1 MGTGWAARKVIVV
14 LPLLLPGLSTDS
26 LHLPPH
32 SVLSPG
38 IHGLFSSSSAFGHL
52 LMVPEVLLPSP
63 QKGIAPGSPGER
75 RAEAE
80 TATLAPAA
88 GWPGTE
94 AEVAAAPA
102 WPGLAEGRRRAGAM
116 AEAGP
121 QAPPP
126 PGTPSRHEKSLG
138 LLTTKFVSLLQ
149 EAKDG
154 VLDLK
159 LAADTLAVRQKR
171 RIYDITNVLEGIG
184 LIEKK
189 SKNSIQWKG
198 VGPGC
203 NTREIADKLIELK
216 AEIEELQQREQELDK
231 HKVWVQQSIRNVTED
246 VQNSCLAYVT
256 HEDICR
262 CFAGDTLLAIRAP
275 SGTSLEVPIPEG
287 LNGQKKY
294 QIHLKSVSGP
304 IEVLLVN
311 KEAWS
316 SPPVAV
322 PVPPP
327 EDLLQSPPA
336 VSTPPPLPKPTL
348 AQPQDTSRPS
358 SPQLTTPTPVPD
370 ITEAQ
375 GVPGPATE
383 ITVSGGPGPDSKD
396 GGELGSLPPVLA
408 ALDTRPLQSSALLD
422 SSSSSSS
429 SSSSGPNP
437 STSFEPIKADP
448 TGVLELPKELSE
460 IFDPTRECMNSELL
474 EELMSSEVFAPLLR
488 LSPPPG
494 DHDYIYNLDES
505 EGVCD
510 LFDVP
515 VLNL

>member
-1 MGTGWAARKVIVV
+1 
-14 LPLLLPGLSTDS
+14 
-26 LHLPPH
+26 
-32 SVLSPG
+32 
-38 IHGLFSSSSAFGHL
+38 
-52 LMVPEVLLPSP
+52 
-63 QKGIAPGSPGER
+63 
-75 RAEAE
+75 
-80 TATLAPAA
+80 
-88 GWPGTE
+88 
-94 AEVAAAPA
+94 
-102 WPGLAEGRRRAGAM
+102 M

-216 AEIEELQQREQELDK
+216 AEIEELQQREQELDQ

-336 VSTPPPLPKPTL
+336 VSTPPLLPKPAL
-348 AQPQDTSRPS
+348 AQPQDASRPS
-358 SPQLTTPTPVPD
+358 SPQATTPNPVPSS
-370 ITEAQ
+370 TEAQ
-375 GVPGPATE
+375 GVAGPAAE
-383 ITVSGGPGPDSKD
+383 ITGLGDVVAVSGGHGTESKD
-396 GGELGSLPPVLA
+396 SGELSSLPLGLA

-429 SSSSGPNP
+429 NSSSSGPNP

-460 IFDPTRECMNSELL
+460 IFDPTRECMSSELL

>member
-1 MGTGWAARKVIVV
+1 
-14 LPLLLPGLSTDS
+14 
-26 LHLPPH
+26 
-32 SVLSPG
+32 
-38 IHGLFSSSSAFGHL
+38 
-52 LMVPEVLLPSP
+52 
-63 QKGIAPGSPGER
+63 
-75 RAEAE
+75 
-80 TATLAPAA
+80 
-88 GWPGTE
+88 
-94 AEVAAAPA
+94 
-102 WPGLAEGRRRAGAM
+102 M

-216 AEIEELQQREQELDK
+216 AEIEELQQREQELDQ

-246 VQNSCLAYVT
+246 VQNTILLNPHTLAYVT

-327 EDLLQSPPA
+327 EDLLQSPSA
-336 VSTPPPLPKPTL
+336 VSTPPPLPKPAL
-348 AQPQDTSRPS
+348 AQSQEASRPN
-358 SPQLTTPTPVPD
+358 SPQLTPT
-370 ITEAQ
+370 A
-375 GVPGPATE
+375 VPGSAEVQGMAGPAAE
-383 ITVSGGPGPDSKD
+383 ITVSGGPGTDSKD
-396 GGELGSLPPVLA
+396 SGELSSLPLGPTT
-408 ALDTRPLQSSALLD
+408 LDTRPLQSSAL
-422 SSSSSSS
+422 SSSSSSSSSNSNS

-460 IFDPTRECMNSELL
+460 IFDPTRECMSSELL
-474 EELMSSEVFAPLLR
+474 EELMSSEVVFAPLLR

>member
-1 MGTGWAARKVIVV
+1 
-14 LPLLLPGLSTDS
+14 
-26 LHLPPH
+26 
-32 SVLSPG
+32 
-38 IHGLFSSSSAFGHL
+38 
-52 LMVPEVLLPSP
+52 
-63 QKGIAPGSPGER
+63 
-75 RAEAE
+75 
-80 TATLAPAA
+80 
-88 GWPGTE
+88 
-94 AEVAAAPA
+94 
-102 WPGLAEGRRRAGAM
+102 M

-216 AEIEELQQREQELDK
+216 AEIEELQQREQELDQ

-246 VQNSCLAYVT
+246 VQNTILLNPHTLAYVT

-327 EDLLQSPPA
+327 EDLLQSPSA
-336 VSTPPPLPKPTL
+336 VSTPPPLPKPAL
-348 AQPQDTSRPS
+348 AQSQEASRPN
-358 SPQLTTPTPVPD
+358 SPQLTPT
-370 ITEAQ
+370 A
-375 GVPGPATE
+375 VPGSAEVQGMAGPAAE
-383 ITVSGGPGPDSKD
+383 ITVSGGPGTDSKD
-396 GGELGSLPPVLA
+396 SGELSSLPLGPTT
-408 ALDTRPLQSSALLD
+408 LDTRPLQSSALLD
-422 SSSSSSS
+422 SSSSSSSSNNSNS

-460 IFDPTRECMNSELL
+460 IFDPTRECMSSELL
-474 EELMSSEVFAPLLR
+474 EELMSSEVVFAPLLR

>member
-1 MGTGWAARKVIVV
+1 
-14 LPLLLPGLSTDS
+14 
-26 LHLPPH
+26 
-32 SVLSPG
+32 
-38 IHGLFSSSSAFGHL
+38 
-52 LMVPEVLLPSP
+52 
-63 QKGIAPGSPGER
+63 
-75 RAEAE
+75 
-80 TATLAPAA
+80 
-88 GWPGTE
+88 
-94 AEVAAAPA
+94 
-102 WPGLAEGRRRAGAM
+102 M

-216 AEIEELQQREQELDK
+216 AEIEELQQREQELDQ

-246 VQNSCLAYVT
+246 SSVTIGRASAVLLNPHTLAYVT

-336 VSTPPPLPKPTL
+336 VSTPPLLPKPAL
-348 AQPQDTSRPS
+348 AQPQDASRPS
-358 SPQLTTPTPVPD
+358 SPQATTPNPVPSS
-370 ITEAQ
+370 TEAQ
-375 GVPGPATE
+375 GVAGPAAE
-383 ITVSGGPGPDSKD
+383 IPASGGHGTESKD
-396 GGELGSLPPVLA
+396 SGELSSLPLGLA

-429 SSSSGPNP
+429 NSSSSGPNP

-460 IFDPTRECMNSELL
+460 IFDPTRECMSSELL

>member
-1 MGTGWAARKVIVV
+1 
-14 LPLLLPGLSTDS
+14 
-26 LHLPPH
+26 
-32 SVLSPG
+32 
-38 IHGLFSSSSAFGHL
+38 
-52 LMVPEVLLPSP
+52 
-63 QKGIAPGSPGER
+63 
-75 RAEAE
+75 
-80 TATLAPAA
+80 
-88 GWPGTE
+88 
-94 AEVAAAPA
+94 
-102 WPGLAEGRRRAGAM
+102 M

-216 AEIEELQQREQELDK
+216 AEIEELQQREQELDQ

-246 VQNSCLAYVT
+246 TFAKALGLLCGLPSNVVDRASAVLLNPHTLAYVT

-294 QIHLKSVSGP
+294 QIHLKSMSGP

-311 KEAWS
+311 KEALS

-336 VSTPPPLPKPTL
+336 IPTPPPLPKPTL
-348 AQPQDTSRPS
+348 AQPQEASRPS
-358 SPQLTTPTPVPD
+358 SPQLTTP
-370 ITEAQ
+370 IH
-375 GVPGPATE
+375 VPGSTEVPGVTGPAAE
-383 ITVSGGPGPDSKD
+383 ITVNNSGSGTESKD
-396 GGELGSLPPVLA
+396 NGELSSLPLGPT

-429 SSSSGPNP
+429 TSSSSGPNP
-437 STSFEPIKADP
+437 STSFEPIKVEP

-460 IFDPTRECMNSELL
+460 IFDPTRECMSSELL

>member
-1 MGTGWAARKVIVV
+1 M
-14 LPLLLPGLSTDS
+14 
-26 LHLPPH
+26 
-32 SVLSPG
+32 
-38 IHGLFSSSSAFGHL
+38 
-52 LMVPEVLLPSP
+52 
-63 QKGIAPGSPGER
+63 
-75 RAEAE
+75 
-80 TATLAPAA
+80 LAPAA
-88 GWPGTE
+88 WRPGTE

-102 WPGLAEGRRRAGAM
+102 WPGLAEGRWREGAM

-216 AEIEELQQREQELDK
+216 AEIEELQQREQELDQ

-327 EDLLQSPPA
+327 ADLLQSPPA
-336 VSTPPPLPKPTL
+336 VSTSPPLPKPAL
-348 AQPQDTSRPS
+348 APPQDASRPS
-358 SPQLTTPTPVPD
+358 SPQVTTPNPVPGS
-370 ITEAQ
+370 TEAQ
-375 GVPGPATE
+375 GVAGPAAE
-383 ITVSGGPGPDSKD
+383 LTVSAGPGTDNKD
-396 GGELGSLPPVLA
+396 GGELSSLPLGLT

-429 SSSSGPNP
+429 NSSSSGPNP

-448 TGVLELPKELSE
+448 TGAKAGQPPAINQSSASQVLELPKELSE
-460 IFDPTRECMNSELL
+460 IFDPTRECMSSELL

>member
-1 MGTGWAARKVIVV
+1 
-14 LPLLLPGLSTDS
+14 
-26 LHLPPH
+26 
-32 SVLSPG
+32 
-38 IHGLFSSSSAFGHL
+38 
-52 LMVPEVLLPSP
+52 
-63 QKGIAPGSPGER
+63 
-75 RAEAE
+75 
-80 TATLAPAA
+80 
-88 GWPGTE
+88 
-94 AEVAAAPA
+94 
-102 WPGLAEGRRRAGAM
+102 M

-358 SPQLTTPTPVPD
+358 SPHLTAPAPG
-370 ITEAQ
+370 ITETQ

-383 ITVSGGPGPDSKD
+383 ITVSDGPGPDSKD
-396 GGELGSLPPVLA
+396 GGDLGSLSPGLA

-429 SSSSGPNP
+429 SNSSSSGLNP

-460 IFDPTRECMNSELL
+460 IFDPTRECMSSELL

>member
-1 MGTGWAARKVIVV
+1 M
-14 LPLLLPGLSTDS
+14 
-26 LHLPPH
+26 
-32 SVLSPG
+32 
-38 IHGLFSSSSAFGHL
+38 
-52 LMVPEVLLPSP
+52 
-63 QKGIAPGSPGER
+63 
-75 RAEAE
+75 
-80 TATLAPAA
+80 LAPAA
-88 GWPGTE
+88 WRPGTE

-102 WPGLAEGRRRAGAM
+102 WPGLAEGRWREGAM

-216 AEIEELQQREQELDK
+216 AEIEELQQREQELDQ

-246 VQNSCLAYVT
+246 PSVATGRASAVLLNPHTLAYVT

-336 VSTPPPLPKPTL
+336 VSTPPPLPKPAL
-348 AQPQDTSRPS
+348 APPQDASRPS
-358 SPQLTTPTPVPD
+358 SPQVTTPNPVPGSS
-370 ITEAQ
+370 EAQ
-375 GVPGPATE
+375 GVAGPAAE
-383 ITVSGGPGPDSKD
+383 LTVSAGPGTDNKD
-396 GGELGSLPPVLA
+396 GGELSSLPLGLT

-429 SSSSGPNP
+429 NSSSSGPNP
-437 STSFEPIKADP
+437 STSFEPVKADP

-460 IFDPTRECMNSELL
+460 IFDPTRECMSSELL

>member
-1 MGTGWAARKVIVV
+1 M
-14 LPLLLPGLSTDS
+14 
-26 LHLPPH
+26 
-32 SVLSPG
+32 
-38 IHGLFSSSSAFGHL
+38 
-52 LMVPEVLLPSP
+52 
-63 QKGIAPGSPGER
+63 
-75 RAEAE
+75 
-80 TATLAPAA
+80 LAPAA
-88 GWPGTE
+88 WRPGTE

-102 WPGLAEGRRRAGAM
+102 WPGLAEGRWREGAM

-216 AEIEELQQREQELDK
+216 AEIEELQQREQELDQ

-336 VSTPPPLPKPTL
+336 VSTPPPLPKPAL
-348 AQPQDTSRPS
+348 VPPQDASRPS
-358 SPQLTTPTPVPD
+358 SPQVTTPNPVPGS
-370 ITEAQ
+370 TEAQ
-375 GVPGPATE
+375 GVAGPAA
-383 ITVSGGPGPDSKD
+383 
-396 GGELGSLPPVLA
+396 ELTGLT

-429 SSSSGPNP
+429 NSSSSGPNP

-460 IFDPTRECMNSELL
+460 IFDPTRECMSSELL